1 MVQASDPAGN
11 IRQVSLPLWSG
22 TTIILTIG
30 SLIYRVNQYQ
40 KHNDIE
46 ALIINGR
53 TMVPI
58 RLLANE
64 LNAEIQVEYEQKSK
78 KVAKVIYNLDQIVIE
93 LFIYQTYAL
102 VNHQKVSLDV
112 APTIIRQR
120 TMVPLRFVAENLKA
134 QVIWDAK
141 TQEINIKYWKPEA

>member
-1 MVQASDPAGN
+1 MTGVQTCVFRS
-11 IRQVSLPLWSG
+11 
-22 TTIILTIG
+22 
-30 SLIYRVNQYQ
+30 
-40 KHNDIE
+40 
-46 ALIINGR
+46 
-53 TMVPI
+53 
-58 RLLANE
+58 
-64 LNAEIQVEYEQKSK
+64 
-78 KVAKVIYNLDQIVIE
+78 AKVIYNLDQIVIE